1 MLTFY
6 SQNKLLTVIEQF
18 LSPSIKYTI
27 SLLRKYLKP
36 YVGQVVLLGFLL
48 VLYNGIQIANP
59 QVIRFY
65 IDAVFAETLDP
76 KAILMAALI
85 YIGFSLVLQSIYVV
99 MRYFSQNLSWAT
111 TNDLRVDLT
120 NHCMNLD
127 MTFHNQY
134 KTGEM
139 IERID
144 GDASALSEF
153 FSTFS
158 IYFFGSLLLLTGVL
172 IAVFIEKWVYGVFF
186 LGFAFLALLAFY
198 FVRNVSS
205 PLWKKAR
212 ESTTALFGHIEE
224 SISGLEDVKGNGAD
238 EFLMKRFHEVS
249 QTDFKNKNKAMIVSR
264 TYYGINVAMRAILN
278 IGILVLSHYLA
289 IYLETDAGVIY
300 LLLTYGTNL
309 LWPLRLLLWQIE
321 QLQNSLANIER
332 INEFFQLETKIID
345 DGELEFPEGEV
356 NLVFDSLDFGYS
368 ENLVL
373 KDISFNLEPGRKI
386 GLVGQTGS
394 GKTTLARLIFRLYDP
409 KSGKIKVNGIN
420 TKSFPLKEL
429 RSNIAYVTQD
439 VELFKASI
447 RDNVTFFD
455 KEIPEETILRIFK
468 DIGLEK
474 WYNNLPNG
482 LETVIFSEECGLS
495 AGEEQL
501 LALTRAF
508 LKNPK
513 IVILDEAS
521 SRLDPA
527 TERQIEI
534 ALEKLLHGR
543 SAIIIAHRLT
553 TLYKVDDVLILSDG
567 EIIEYGSREKLVQN
581 PKSQFSQLLQ
591 RGIEE
596 VLQ

>member
-1 MLTFY
+1 
-6 SQNKLLTVIEQF
+6 
-18 LSPSIKYTI
+18 
-27 SLLRKYLKP
+27 
-36 YVGQVVLLGFLL
+36 
-48 VLYNGIQIANP
+48 
-59 QVIRFY
+59 
-65 IDAVFAETLDP
+65 
-76 KAILMAALI
+76 
-85 YIGFSLVLQSIYVV
+85 IGFSLIHRSVYVV
-99 MRYFSQNLSWAT
+99 VRYLSQKLAWST
-111 TNDLRVDLT
+111 TNDLRVDMT

-144 GDASALSEF
+144 GDASSLSEF
-153 FSTFS
+153 FSTFA
-158 IYFFGSLLLLTGVL
+158 IYFFGSLILLIGVL
-172 IAVFIEKWVYGVFF
+172 TAVFIEKWVYGVLF
-186 LGFAFLALLAFY
+186 LGFAFLALIAFY

-224 SISGLEDVKGNGAD
+224 SVSGLEDIKGNGAD

-249 QTDFKNKNKAMIVSR
+249 QTDFQNKNKAMIVSR
-264 TYYGINVAMRAILN
+264 TYYAINVTMRAVLN
-278 IGILVLSHYLA
+278 IGILVVSHYLSSF
-289 IYLETDAGVIY
+289 LDTDPGVIY

-321 QLQNSLANIER
+321 QLQNSLANVER
-332 INEFFQLETKIID
+332 INEFFQIETKIID
-345 DGELEFPEGEV
+345 DGEILFPEGKV
-356 NLVFDSLDFGYS
+356 NLAFDNLDFGYAK
-368 ENLVL
+368 NLVL
-373 KDISFNLEPGRKI
+373 KDISFNLEPGRKM

-409 KSGKIKVNGIN
+409 KSGKIRVNGIN
-420 TKSFPLKEL
+420 TKNFPLKEL

-455 KEIPEETILRIFK
+455 KEIPEEIILEIFK
-468 DIGLEK
+468 DIGLEE
-474 WYNNLPNG
+474 WYNHLPNG
-482 LETVIFSEECGLS
+482 LETIIKSEECGLS

-534 ALEKLLHGR
+534 ALEKLLQGR

-553 TLYKVDDVLILSDG
+553 TLYKVDDILILSDG
-567 EIIEYGSREKLVQN
+567 EMMEYGSREDLAKN
-581 PKSQFSQLLQ
+581 PNSEFSQLLQ
-591 RGIEE
+591 KGIEE
-596 VLQ
+596 VLT

>member
-1 MLTFY
+1 M
-6 SQNKLLTVIEQF
+6 
-18 LSPSIKYTI
+18 SPSLKYTI

-36 YVGQVVLLGFLL
+36 YIGQVVILGFLL

-59 QVIRFY
+59 QIIRIY
-65 IDAVFAETLDP
+65 IDAVFAETLDT
-76 KAILMAALI
+76 KAIMYASLM
-85 YIGFSLVLQSIYVV
+85 YIGFSLVHRGIYIVV
-99 MRYFSQNLSWAT
+99 RYLSQNLAWAT

-144 GDASALSEF
+144 GDSSSLSEF

-158 IYFFGSLLLLTGVL
+158 IYFFGSLILLIGVL
-172 IAVFIEKWVYGVFF
+172 TAVFIEKWVYGVFF
-186 LGFAFLALLAFY
+186 LGFAFLALIAFY

-224 SISGLEDVKGNGAD
+224 SVSGLEDIKGNGAD

-264 TYYGINVAMRAILN
+264 TYYAINVTMRAILN
-278 IGILVLSHYLA
+278 IGILVVSYYLA
-289 IYLETDAGVIY
+289 AFLDTSPGVIY

-332 INEFFQLETKIID
+332 INEFFQIETKIID
-345 DGELEFPEGEV
+345 DGETVFPEGKV
-356 NLVFDSLDFGYS
+356 SLAFDNLDFGYS

-394 GKTTLARLIFRLYDP
+394 GKTTLARLVFRLYDP
-409 KSGKIKVNGIN
+409 KSGKIRVNGIN
-420 TKSFPLKEL
+420 TKNFPLKEL
-429 RSNIAYVTQD
+429 RSNVAYVTQD

-455 KEIPEETILRIFK
+455 KEIPEEVILDIFK

-474 WYNNLPNG
+474 WYNDLPNG
-482 LETVIFSEECGLS
+482 LETIILSDECGLS

-513 IVILDEAS
+513 IVVLDEAS

-553 TLYKVDDVLILSDG
+553 TLHKVDDVLILSDG
-567 EIIEYGSREKLVQN
+567 EILEYGTREELAKN
-581 PKSQFSQLLQ
+581 PKSEFSQLLQ
-591 RGIEE
+591 KGIEE
-596 VLQ
+596 VLT

>member
-1 MLTFY
+1 MSTAREH
-6 SQNKLLTVIEQF
+6 VM
-18 LSPSIKYTI
+18 SPSLKYTI

-36 YVGQVVLLGFLL
+36 YIGQVVILGFLL

-59 QVIRFY
+59 QIIRIY
-65 IDAVFAETLDP
+65 IDAVFAETLDT
-76 KAILMAALI
+76 KAILYASLM
-85 YIGFSLVLQSIYVV
+85 YIGFSLVHRGIYIVV
-99 MRYFSQNLSWAT
+99 RYLSQNLAWAT

-144 GDASALSEF
+144 GDSSSLSEF

-158 IYFFGSLLLLTGVL
+158 IYFFGSLILLIGVL
-172 IAVFIEKWVYGVFF
+172 TAVFIEKWVYGVFF
-186 LGFAFLALLAFY
+186 LGFAFLALIAFY

-224 SISGLEDVKGNGAD
+224 SVSGLEDIKGNGAD

-264 TYYGINVAMRAILN
+264 TYYAINVTMRAILN
-278 IGILVLSHYLA
+278 IGILVVSYYLA
-289 IYLETDAGVIY
+289 AFLDTSPGVIY

-332 INEFFQLETKIID
+332 INEFFQIETKIID
-345 DGELEFPEGEV
+345 DGETVFPEGKV
-356 NLVFDSLDFGYS
+356 SLAFDNLDFGYS

-394 GKTTLARLIFRLYDP
+394 GKTTLARLVFRLYDP
-409 KSGKIKVNGIN
+409 KSGKIRVNGIN
-420 TKSFPLKEL
+420 TKNFPLKEL
-429 RSNIAYVTQD
+429 RSNVAYVTQD

-455 KEIPEETILRIFK
+455 KEIPEEVILDIFK

-474 WYNNLPNG
+474 WYNDLPNG
-482 LETVIFSEECGLS
+482 LETIILSDECGLS

-513 IVILDEAS
+513 IVVLDEAS

-553 TLYKVDDVLILSDG
+553 TLHKVDDVLILSDG
-567 EIIEYGSREKLVQN
+567 EILEYGTREELAKN
-581 PKSQFSQLLQ
+581 PKSEFSQLLQ
-591 RGIEE
+591 KGIEE
-596 VLQ
+596 VLT

>member
-1 MLTFY
+1 MSTAREH
-6 SQNKLLTVIEQF
+6 VM
-18 LSPSIKYTI
+18 SPSLKYTI

-36 YVGQVVLLGFLL
+36 YIGQVVILGFLL

-59 QVIRFY
+59 QIIRIY
-65 IDAVFAETLDP
+65 IDAVFAETLDT
-76 KAILMAALI
+76 KAIMYASLM
-85 YIGFSLVLQSIYVV
+85 YIGFSLVHRGIYIVV
-99 MRYFSQNLSWAT
+99 RYLSQNLAWAT

-144 GDASALSEF
+144 GDSSSLSEF

-158 IYFFGSLLLLTGVL
+158 IYFFGSLILLIGVL
-172 IAVFIEKWVYGVFF
+172 TAVFIEKWVYGVFF
-186 LGFAFLALLAFY
+186 LGFAFLALIAFY

-224 SISGLEDVKGNGAD
+224 SVSGLEDIKGNGAD

-264 TYYGINVAMRAILN
+264 TYYAINVTMRAILN
-278 IGILVLSHYLA
+278 IGILVVSYYLA
-289 IYLETDAGVIY
+289 AFLDTSPGVIY

-332 INEFFQLETKIID
+332 INEFFQIETKIID
-345 DGELEFPEGEV
+345 DGETVFPEGKV
-356 NLVFDSLDFGYS
+356 SLAFDNLDFGYS

-394 GKTTLARLIFRLYDP
+394 GKTTLARLVFRLYDP
-409 KSGKIKVNGIN
+409 KSGKIRVNGIN
-420 TKSFPLKEL
+420 TRNFPLKEL
-429 RSNIAYVTQD
+429 RSNVAYVTQD

-455 KEIPEETILRIFK
+455 KEIPEEVILDIFK

-474 WYNNLPNG
+474 WYNDLPNG
-482 LETVIFSEECGLS
+482 LETIILSDECGLS

-513 IVILDEAS
+513 IVVLDEAS

-553 TLYKVDDVLILSDG
+553 TLHKVDDVLILSDG
-567 EIIEYGSREKLVQN
+567 EILEYGTREELAKN
-581 PKSQFSQLLQ
+581 PKSEFSQLLQ
-591 RGIEE
+591 KGIEE
-596 VLQ
+596 VLT

>member
-1 MLTFY
+1 LPIAKGATM
-6 SQNKLLTVIEQF
+6 
-18 LSPSIKYTI
+18 SPSLKYTI

-36 YVGQVVLLGFLL
+36 YIGQVVLLGILL
-48 VLYNGIQIANP
+48 VIYNGIQIANP

-65 IDAVFAETLDP
+65 IDAVFADTLDS
-76 KAILMAALI
+76 KAILFASLM
-85 YIGFSLVLQSIYVV
+85 YIGFSLIHRSVYVV
-99 MRYFSQNLSWAT
+99 VRYLSQKLAWST
-111 TNDLRVDLT
+111 TNDLRVDMT

-144 GDASALSEF
+144 GDASSLSEF
-153 FSTFS
+153 FSTFA
-158 IYFFGSLLLLTGVL
+158 IYFFGSLILLIGVL
-172 IAVFIEKWVYGVFF
+172 TAVFIEKWVYGVLF
-186 LGFAFLALLAFY
+186 LGFAFLALIAFY

-224 SISGLEDVKGNGAD
+224 SVSGLEDIKGNGAD

-249 QTDFKNKNKAMIVSR
+249 QTDFQNKNKAMIVSR
-264 TYYGINVAMRAILN
+264 TYYAINVTMRAVLN
-278 IGILVLSHYLA
+278 IGILVVSHYLSSF
-289 IYLETDAGVIY
+289 LDTDPGVIY

-321 QLQNSLANIER
+321 QLQNSLANVER
-332 INEFFQLETKIID
+332 INEFFQIEKKISD
-345 DGELEFPEGEV
+345 DGELEFPEGKV
-356 NLVFDSLDFGYS
+356 NLAFNNLDFGYAK
-368 ENLVL
+368 NLVL
-373 KDISFNLEPGRKI
+373 KDISFNLEPGRKM

-409 KSGKIKVNGIN
+409 KSGKIRVNGIN
-420 TKSFPLKEL
+420 TKNFPLKEL

-455 KEIPEETILRIFK
+455 KEIPEEIILEIFK

-482 LETVIFSEECGLS
+482 LETIIKSEECGLS

-534 ALEKLLHGR
+534 ALEKLLQGR

-553 TLYKVDDVLILSDG
+553 TLYKVDDILILSDG
-567 EIIEYGSREKLVQN
+567 EMMEYGSREDLAKN
-581 PKSQFSQLLQ
+581 PNSQFSQLLQ
-591 RGIEE
+591 KGMEE

>member
-1 MLTFY
+1 M
-6 SQNKLLTVIEQF
+6 
-18 LSPSIKYTI
+18 SPTLKYTI

-36 YVGQVVLLGFLL
+36 YIGQVILLGFLL

-65 IDAVFAETLDP
+65 IDAVFAETLDS
-76 KAILMAALI
+76 KAILFASLM
-85 YIGFSLVLQSIYVV
+85 YIGFSLIHRSVYVV
-99 MRYFSQNLSWAT
+99 IRYLSQKLAWAT

-144 GDASALSEF
+144 GDASSLSEF

-158 IYFFGSLLLLTGVL
+158 IYFFGSLILLIGVL
-172 IAVFIEKWVYGVFF
+172 TAVFIEKWVYGVLF
-186 LGFAFLALLAFY
+186 LGFAFLALIAFY

-224 SISGLEDVKGNGAD
+224 SVSGLEDIKGNGAD

-264 TYYGINVAMRAILN
+264 TYYAINVAMRAILN
-278 IGILVLSHYLA
+278 IGILVVSYYLSSF
-289 IYLETDAGVIY
+289 LETDAGVIY

-321 QLQNSLANIER
+321 QLQNSLANVER
-332 INEFFQLETKIID
+332 INEFFQIETKIID
-345 DGELEFPEGEV
+345 DGEIIFPEGKV
-356 NLVFDSLDFGYS
+356 SLAFDNLDFGYS

-373 KDISFNLEPGRKI
+373 KDISFNLEPGRTI

-394 GKTTLARLIFRLYDP
+394 GKTTLARLVFRLYDP
-409 KSGKIKVNGIN
+409 KSGKIRVNGIN
-420 TKSFPLKEL
+420 TKNFPLKEL
-429 RSNIAYVTQD
+429 RSNVAYVTQD

-455 KEIPEETILRIFK
+455 KEIPEEIILDIFK

-482 LETVIFSEECGLS
+482 LETIIKSEECGLS

-508 LKNPK
+508 LKDPK

-553 TLYKVDDVLILSDG
+553 TLYKVDDVLILSNG
-567 EIIEYGSREKLVQN
+567 EMMEYGSREDLAKN

-591 RGIEE
+591 KGMEE

>member
-1 MLTFY
+1 M
-6 SQNKLLTVIEQF
+6 
-18 LSPSIKYTI
+18 SPTLKYTI

-36 YVGQVVLLGFLL
+36 YIGQVILLGILL
-48 VLYNGIQIANP
+48 VIYNGIQIANP
-59 QVIRFY
+59 QVIRIY
-65 IDAVFAETLDP
+65 IDAVFADTLDK
-76 KAILMAALI
+76 KAILFASLM
-85 YIGFSLVLQSIYVV
+85 YIGFSLIHRSVYVV
-99 MRYFSQNLSWAT
+99 VRYLSQKLAWAT

-144 GDASALSEF
+144 GDASSLSEF

-158 IYFFGSLLLLTGVL
+158 IYFFGSLILLIGVL
-172 IAVFIEKWVYGVFF
+172 TAVFIEKWVYGVLF
-186 LGFAFLALLAFY
+186 LGFAFLALIAFY

-224 SISGLEDVKGNGAD
+224 SVSGLEDIKGNGAD

-264 TYYGINVAMRAILN
+264 TYYAINVAMRAILN
-278 IGILVLSHYLA
+278 IGILVVSYYLSSF
-289 IYLETDAGVIY
+289 LETDPGVIY

-321 QLQNSLANIER
+321 QLQNSLANVER
-332 INEFFQLETKIID
+332 INEFFQIKTKIID
-345 DGELEFPEGEV
+345 DGKIIFPEGKV
-356 NLVFDSLDFGYS
+356 SLAFDNLDFGYS

-373 KDISFNLEPGRKI
+373 KDISFNLEPGRTI

-394 GKTTLARLIFRLYDP
+394 GKTTLARLVFRLYDP
-409 KSGKIKVNGIN
+409 KSGKIRVNGIN
-420 TKSFPLKEL
+420 TKNFPLKEL
-429 RSNIAYVTQD
+429 RSNVAYVTQD

-455 KEIPEETILRIFK
+455 KEIPEEVILDIFK
-468 DIGLEK
+468 DIGLET

-482 LETVIFSEECGLS
+482 LETIIKSEECGLS

-508 LKNPK
+508 LKDPK

-553 TLYKVDDVLILSDG
+553 TLYKVDDVLILSNG
-567 EIIEYGSREKLVQN
+567 EMMEYGSREDLAKN
-581 PKSQFSQLLQ
+581 PESQFSILLQ
-591 RGIEE
+591 KGMEE

>member
-1 MLTFY
+1 MSTAREH
-6 SQNKLLTVIEQF
+6 VM
-18 LSPSIKYTI
+18 SPSLKYTI

-48 VLYNGIQIANP
+48 VIYNGIQILNP
-59 QVIRFY
+59 QIIRFY
-65 IDAVFAETLDP
+65 IDAVFADTLDS
-76 KAILMAALI
+76 KAILFASLM
-85 YIGFSLVLQSIYVV
+85 YIGFSLIHRSVYVV
-99 MRYFSQNLSWAT
+99 VRYLSQKLAWST

-144 GDASALSEF
+144 GDASSLSEF

-158 IYFFGSLLLLTGVL
+158 IYFFGSLILLIGVL
-172 IAVFIEKWVYGVFF
+172 TAVFIEKWVYGVLF
-186 LGFAFLALLAFY
+186 LGFAFLALIAFY

-224 SISGLEDVKGNGAD
+224 SVSGLEDIKGNGAD

-249 QTDFKNKNKAMIVSR
+249 QTDFQNKNKAMIVSR
-264 TYYGINVAMRAILN
+264 TYYAINVAMRAILN
-278 IGILVLSHYLA
+278 IGILVVSYYLSSYLD
-289 IYLETDAGVIY
+289 TDAGVIY

-321 QLQNSLANIER
+321 QLQNSLANVER
-332 INEFFQLETKIID
+332 INEFFQIEKKISD
-345 DGELEFPEGEV
+345 DGELEFPEGKV
-356 NLVFDSLDFGYS
+356 NLAFDNLDFGYAT
-368 ENLVL
+368 NLVL
-373 KDISFNLEPGRKI
+373 KDISFNLEPGRKM

-409 KSGKIKVNGIN
+409 KSGKIRVNGIN
-420 TKSFPLKEL
+420 TKNFPLKEL

-455 KEIPEETILRIFK
+455 KEVPEEIILEIFK

-482 LETVIFSEECGLS
+482 LETIIKSEECGLS

-508 LKNPK
+508 LKDPK

-553 TLYKVDDVLILSDG
+553 TLYKVDDILILSDG
-567 EIIEYGSREKLVQN
+567 EMMEYGSREDLAKN

-591 RGIEE
+591 KGMEE

>member
-1 MLTFY
+1 M
-6 SQNKLLTVIEQF
+6 
-18 LSPSIKYTI
+18 SPSLKYTI

-36 YVGQVVLLGFLL
+36 YIGQVIFLGFLL
-48 VLYNGIQIANP
+48 VIYNGIQIANP

-65 IDAVFAETLDP
+65 IDAVFADTLDS
-76 KAILMAALI
+76 KAILFASLM
-85 YIGFSLVLQSIYVV
+85 YIGFSLIHRSVYVV
-99 MRYFSQNLSWAT
+99 VRYLSQKLAWAT

-144 GDASALSEF
+144 GDASSLSEF

-158 IYFFGSLLLLTGVL
+158 IYFFGSLILLIGVL
-172 IAVFIEKWVYGVFF
+172 TAVFIEKWVYGVFF
-186 LGFAFLALLAFY
+186 LGFAFLALIAFY

-212 ESTTALFGHIEE
+212 ESKTALFGHIEE
-224 SISGLEDVKGNGAD
+224 SVSGLEDIKGNGAD

-264 TYYGINVAMRAILN
+264 TYYAINVTMRAILN
-278 IGILVLSHYLA
+278 IGILVVSYYLA
-289 IYLETDAGVIY
+289 AFLDTSPGVIY

-332 INEFFQLETKIID
+332 INEFFQIETKIID
-345 DGELEFPEGEV
+345 DGETVFPEGKV
-356 NLVFDSLDFGYS
+356 SLAFDNLDFGYS

-373 KDISFNLEPGRKI
+373 KDISFNLEPGRKM

-409 KSGKIKVNGIN
+409 KSGKIRVNGIN
-420 TKSFPLKEL
+420 TKNFPLKEL
-429 RSNIAYVTQD
+429 RSNVAYVTQD

-455 KEIPEETILRIFK
+455 KEIPEEIILEIFK
-468 DIGLEK
+468 DIGLET

-482 LETVIFSEECGLS
+482 LETIIKSEECGLS

-553 TLYKVDDVLILSDG
+553 TLYKVDDILILSDG
-567 EIIEYGSREKLVQN
+567 EMMEYGSREDLAKN

-591 RGIEE
+591 KGMEE

>member
-1 MLTFY
+1 M
-6 SQNKLLTVIEQF
+6 
-18 LSPSIKYTI
+18 SPTLKYTI

-65 IDAVFAETLDP
+65 IDAVFAETLDT
-76 KAILMAALI
+76 KAILIASLI
-85 YIGFSLVLQSIYVV
+85 YIGFSLIHRAAYVV
-99 MRYFSQNLSWAT
+99 IRYFSQKLAWAT

-144 GDASALSEF
+144 GDASSLSEF

-158 IYFFGSLLLLTGVL
+158 IYFFGSLILLIGVL
-172 IAVFIEKWVYGVFF
+172 TAVFIEKWVYGVLF
-186 LGFAFLALLAFY
+186 LGFAFLALIAFY

-224 SISGLEDVKGNGAD
+224 SVSGLEDIKGNGAD

-264 TYYGINVAMRAILN
+264 TYYAINVTMRAILN
-278 IGILVLSHYLA
+278 IGILVVSHYLA
-289 IYLETDAGVIY
+289 AFLDTDAGVIY

-332 INEFFQLETKIID
+332 INEFFQIETKIID
-345 DGELEFPEGEV
+345 DGETEFPEGKV
-356 NLVFDSLDFGYS
+356 NLSFDNLDFGYS
-368 ENLVL
+368 EDLVL
-373 KDISFNLEPGRKI
+373 KDISFNLEPGRTI

-394 GKTTLARLIFRLYDP
+394 GKTTLARLVFRLYDP
-409 KSGKIKVNGIN
+409 RSGKIRVNGIN
-420 TKSFPLKEL
+420 TKNFPLKEL
-429 RSNIAYVTQD
+429 RSNVAYVTQD
-439 VELFKASI
+439 VELFKASV

-455 KEIPEETILRIFK
+455 KEIPEEIILDIFK

-474 WYNNLPNG
+474 WCNNLPNG
-482 LETVIFSEECGLS
+482 LETIIFSEECGLS

-508 LKNPK
+508 LKDPK

-534 ALEKLLHGR
+534 ALEKLLQGR

-553 TLYKVDDVLILSDG
+553 TLYKVDDILILGNG
-567 EIIEYGSREKLVQN
+567 EIMEYGSREELAKN
-581 PKSQFSQLLQ
+581 PKSQFSILLQ
-591 RGIEE
+591 KGIEE
-596 VLQ
+596 VLT

>member
-1 MLTFY
+1 M
-6 SQNKLLTVIEQF
+6 
-18 LSPSIKYTI
+18 SPSLKYTI

-36 YVGQVVLLGFLL
+36 YIGQVILLGFLL

-65 IDAVFAETLDP
+65 IDAVFADTLDS
-76 KAILMAALI
+76 KAILFASLM
-85 YIGFSLVLQSIYVV
+85 YIGFSLIHRSVYVV
-99 MRYFSQNLSWAT
+99 IRYLSQKLAWTT

-144 GDASALSEF
+144 GDASSLSEF

-158 IYFFGSLLLLTGVL
+158 IYFFGSLILLIGVL
-172 IAVFIEKWVYGVFF
+172 TAVFIEKWVYGVLF
-186 LGFAFLALLAFY
+186 LGFAFLALIAFY

-224 SISGLEDVKGNGAD
+224 SVSGLEDIKGNGAD

-264 TYYGINVAMRAILN
+264 TYYAINVAMRAILN
-278 IGILVLSHYLA
+278 IGILVVSYYLSSF
-289 IYLETDAGVIY
+289 LETDAGVIY

-321 QLQNSLANIER
+321 QLQNSLANVER
-332 INEFFQLETKIID
+332 INEFFQIKTKIID
-345 DGELEFPEGEV
+345 DGEIIFPEGKV
-356 NLVFDSLDFGYS
+356 SLAFDNLDFGYS

-373 KDISFNLEPGRKI
+373 KDISFNLEPGRII

-394 GKTTLARLIFRLYDP
+394 GKTTLARLVFRLYDP
-409 KSGKIKVNGIN
+409 KSGKIRVNGIN
-420 TKSFPLKEL
+420 TKNFPLKEL
-429 RSNIAYVTQD
+429 RSNVAYVTQD

-455 KEIPEETILRIFK
+455 KEIPEEVILDIFK
-468 DIGLEK
+468 DIGLET

-482 LETVIFSEECGLS
+482 LETIIFSEECGLS

-508 LKNPK
+508 LKDPK

-553 TLYKVDDVLILSDG
+553 TLHKVDDVLILSDG
-567 EIIEYGSREKLVQN
+567 EMLEYGSREELVKD
-581 PKSQFSQLLQ
+581 PKSQFSQLLKK
-591 RGIEE
+591 GMEE
-596 VLQ
+596 VL

>member
-1 MLTFY
+1 M
-6 SQNKLLTVIEQF
+6 
-18 LSPSIKYTI
+18 SPSLKYTI

-36 YVGQVVLLGFLL
+36 YIGQVVLLGFLL
-48 VLYNGIQIANP
+48 ILYNGIQIANP

-76 KAILMAALI
+76 KAILMASLM
-85 YIGFSLVLQSIYVV
+85 YIGFSLIHRGIYIVV
-99 MRYFSQNLSWAT
+99 RYLSQNLAWAT

-144 GDASALSEF
+144 GDSSSLSEF

-158 IYFFGSLLLLTGVL
+158 IYFFGSLILLIGVL
-172 IAVFIEKWVYGVFF
+172 TAVFIEKWVYGVFF
-186 LGFAFLALLAFY
+186 LGFAFLALIAFY

-224 SISGLEDVKGNGAD
+224 SVSGLEDIKGNGAD

-264 TYYGINVAMRAILN
+264 TYYAINVTMRAILN
-278 IGILVLSHYLA
+278 IGILVISHYLA
-289 IYLETDAGVIY
+289 AFLDTDPGVIY

-332 INEFFQLETKIID
+332 INEFFEIETKIID
-345 DGELEFPEGEV
+345 DGETVFPEGKV
-356 NLVFDSLDFGYS
+356 SLAFDNLDFGYS

-394 GKTTLARLIFRLYDP
+394 GKTTLARLVFRLYDP
-409 KSGKIKVNGIN
+409 KSGKIRVNGIN
-420 TKSFPLKEL
+420 TKNFPLKEL
-429 RSNIAYVTQD
+429 RSNVAYVTQD

-455 KEIPEETILRIFK
+455 KEIPEEIILDIFK

-474 WYNNLPNG
+474 WYNDLPNG
-482 LETVIFSEECGLS
+482 LETIILSDECGLS

-513 IVILDEAS
+513 IVVLDEAS

-553 TLYKVDDVLILSDG
+553 TLHKVDDVLILSNG
-567 EIIEYGSREKLVQN
+567 EILEYGTREELAKN
-581 PKSQFSQLLQ
+581 PKSEFSQLLQ
-591 RGIEE
+591 KGIEE
-596 VLQ
+596 VLT

>member
-1 MLTFY
+1 M
-6 SQNKLLTVIEQF
+6 
-18 LSPSIKYTI
+18 SPSLKYTI
-27 SLLRKYLKP
+27 SLLRKYLKS
-36 YVGQVVLLGFLL
+36 YIKQVVLLGILL
-48 VLYNGIQIANP
+48 VIYNGIQIANP

-65 IDAVFAETLDP
+65 IDAVFADTLDS
-76 KAILMAALI
+76 KAILFASLM
-85 YIGFSLVLQSIYVV
+85 YIGFSLIHRSVYVV
-99 MRYFSQNLSWAT
+99 VRYLSQKLAWST
-111 TNDLRVDLT
+111 TNDLRVDMT

-144 GDASALSEF
+144 GDASSLSEF
-153 FSTFS
+153 FSTFA
-158 IYFFGSLLLLTGVL
+158 IYFFGSLILLIGVL
-172 IAVFIEKWVYGVFF
+172 TAVFIEKWVYGVLF
-186 LGFAFLALLAFY
+186 LGFAFLALIAFY

-224 SISGLEDVKGNGAD
+224 SVSGLEDIKGNGAD

-249 QTDFKNKNKAMIVSR
+249 QTDFQNKNKAMIVSR
-264 TYYGINVAMRAILN
+264 TYYAINVTMRAVLN
-278 IGILVLSHYLA
+278 IGILVVSHYLSSF
-289 IYLETDAGVIY
+289 LDTDPGVIY

-321 QLQNSLANIER
+321 QLQNSLANVER
-332 INEFFQLETKIID
+332 INEFFQIETKIID
-345 DGELEFPEGEV
+345 DGEILFPEGKV
-356 NLVFDSLDFGYS
+356 NLAFDNLDFGYAK
-368 ENLVL
+368 NLVL
-373 KDISFNLEPGRKI
+373 KDISFNLEPGRKM

-409 KSGKIKVNGIN
+409 KSGKIRVNGIN
-420 TKSFPLKEL
+420 TKNFPLKEL

-455 KEIPEETILRIFK
+455 KEIPEEIILEIFK
-468 DIGLEK
+468 DIGLEE
-474 WYNNLPNG
+474 WYNHLPNG
-482 LETVIFSEECGLS
+482 LETIIKSEECGLS

-534 ALEKLLHGR
+534 ALEKLLQGR

-553 TLYKVDDVLILSDG
+553 TLYKVDDILILSDG
-567 EIIEYGSREKLVQN
+567 EMMEYGSREDLAKN
-581 PKSQFSQLLQ
+581 PNSEFSQLLQ
-591 RGIEE
+591 KGIEE
-596 VLQ
+596 VLT

>member
-1 MLTFY
+1 MSTAREH
-6 SQNKLLTVIEQF
+6 VM
-18 LSPSIKYTI
+18 SPSLKYTI

-36 YVGQVVLLGFLL
+36 YIGQVVILGFLL

-59 QVIRFY
+59 QIIRIY
-65 IDAVFAETLDP
+65 IDAVFAETLDT
-76 KAILMAALI
+76 KAIMYASLM
-85 YIGFSLVLQSIYVV
+85 YIGFSLVHRGIYIVV
-99 MRYFSQNLSWAT
+99 RYLSQNLAWAT

-144 GDASALSEF
+144 GDSSSLSEF

-158 IYFFGSLLLLTGVL
+158 IYFFGSLILLIGVL
-172 IAVFIEKWVYGVFF
+172 TAVFIEKWVYGVFF
-186 LGFAFLALLAFY
+186 LGFAFLALIAFY

-224 SISGLEDVKGNGAD
+224 SVSGLEDIKGNGAD

-264 TYYGINVAMRAILN
+264 TYYAINVTMRAILN
-278 IGILVLSHYLA
+278 IGILVVSYYLA
-289 IYLETDAGVIY
+289 AFLDTSPGVIY

-332 INEFFQLETKIID
+332 INEFFQIETKIID
-345 DGELEFPEGEV
+345 DGETVFPEGKV
-356 NLVFDSLDFGYS
+356 SLAFDNLDFGYS

-394 GKTTLARLIFRLYDP
+394 GKTTLARLVFRLYDP
-409 KSGKIKVNGIN
+409 KSGKIRVNGIN
-420 TKSFPLKEL
+420 TKNFPLKEL
-429 RSNIAYVTQD
+429 RSNVAYVTQD

-455 KEIPEETILRIFK
+455 KEIPEEVILDIFK

-474 WYNNLPNG
+474 WYNDLPNG
-482 LETVIFSEECGLS
+482 LETIILSDECGLS

-513 IVILDEAS
+513 IVVLDEAS

-553 TLYKVDDVLILSDG
+553 TLHKVDDVLILSDG
-567 EIIEYGSREKLVQN
+567 EILEYGTREELAKN
-581 PKSQFSQLLQ
+581 PKSEFSQLLQ
-591 RGIEE
+591 KGIEE
-596 VLQ
+596 VLT

>member
-1 MLTFY
+1 M
-6 SQNKLLTVIEQF
+6 
-18 LSPSIKYTI
+18 SPSLKYTI

-36 YVGQVVLLGFLL
+36 YIGQVVLLGLLL
-48 VLYNGIQIANP
+48 VVYNGIQIANP
-59 QVIRFY
+59 QIIRFY
-65 IDAVFAETLDP
+65 IDAVFADTLDSE
-76 KAILMAALI
+76 AILFASLM
-85 YIGFSLVLQSIYVV
+85 YIGFSLIHRSVYVV
-99 MRYFSQNLSWAT
+99 VRYLSQKLAWST

-144 GDASALSEF
+144 GDASSLSEF

-158 IYFFGSLLLLTGVL
+158 IYFFGSLILLIGVL
-172 IAVFIEKWVYGVFF
+172 TAVFIEKWVYGVLF
-186 LGFAFLALLAFY
+186 LGFAFLALIAFY

-224 SISGLEDVKGNGAD
+224 SVSGLEDIKGNGAD

-249 QTDFKNKNKAMIVSR
+249 QKDFQNKNKAMIVSR
-264 TYYGINVAMRAILN
+264 TYYAINVTMRAVLN
-278 IGILVLSHYLA
+278 IGILVVSHYLSSF
-289 IYLETDAGVIY
+289 LDTDPGVIY

-321 QLQNSLANIER
+321 QLQNSLANVER
-332 INEFFQLETKIID
+332 IDEFFQIEKKISD
-345 DGELEFPEGEV
+345 DGELEFPEGKV
-356 NLVFDSLDFGYS
+356 NLAFDNLDFGYAK
-368 ENLVL
+368 NLVL
-373 KDISFNLEPGRKI
+373 KDISFNLEPGRKM

-409 KSGKIKVNGIN
+409 KSGKIRVNGIN
-420 TKSFPLKEL
+420 TKNFPLKEL

-455 KEIPEETILRIFK
+455 KEIPEEIILEIFK

-482 LETVIFSEECGLS
+482 LETIIKSEECGLS

-508 LKNPK
+508 LKDPK

-534 ALEKLLHGR
+534 ALEKLLQGR

-553 TLYKVDDVLILSDG
+553 TLYKVDDILILSDG
-567 EIIEYGSREKLVQN
+567 EMMEYGSREDLAKN
-581 PKSQFSQLLQ
+581 PNSQFSQLLQ
-591 RGIEE
+591 KGMEE

>member
-1 MLTFY
+1 MNLPTD
-6 SQNKLLTVIEQF
+6 KEETM
-18 LSPSIKYTI
+18 SPTLKYTI

-36 YVGQVVLLGFLL
+36 YIGQVILLGILL
-48 VLYNGIQIANP
+48 VIYNGIQIANP
-59 QVIRFY
+59 QVIRIY
-65 IDAVFAETLDP
+65 IDAVFADTLDK
-76 KAILMAALI
+76 KAILFASLM
-85 YIGFSLVLQSIYVV
+85 YIGFSLIHRSVYVV
-99 MRYFSQNLSWAT
+99 VRYLSQKLAWAT

-144 GDASALSEF
+144 GDASSLSEF

-158 IYFFGSLLLLTGVL
+158 IYFFGSLILLIGVL
-172 IAVFIEKWVYGVFF
+172 TAVFIEKWVYGVLF
-186 LGFAFLALLAFY
+186 LGFAFLALIAFY

-224 SISGLEDVKGNGAD
+224 SVSGLEDIKGNGAD

-264 TYYGINVAMRAILN
+264 TYYAINVAMRAILN
-278 IGILVLSHYLA
+278 IGILVVSYYLSSF
-289 IYLETDAGVIY
+289 LETDPGVIY

-321 QLQNSLANIER
+321 QLQNSLANVER
-332 INEFFQLETKIID
+332 INEFFQIKTKIID
-345 DGELEFPEGEV
+345 DGEIIFPEGKV
-356 NLVFDSLDFGYS
+356 SLAFDNLDFGYS

-373 KDISFNLEPGRKI
+373 KDISFNLEPGRTI

-394 GKTTLARLIFRLYDP
+394 GKTTLARLVFRLYDP
-409 KSGKIKVNGIN
+409 KSGKIRVNGIN
-420 TKSFPLKEL
+420 TKNFPLKEL
-429 RSNIAYVTQD
+429 RSNVAYVTQD

-455 KEIPEETILRIFK
+455 KEIPEEVILDIFK
-468 DIGLEK
+468 DIGLET

-482 LETVIFSEECGLS
+482 LETIIKSEECGLS

-508 LKNPK
+508 LKDPK

-553 TLYKVDDVLILSDG
+553 TLYKVDDVLILSNG
-567 EIIEYGSREKLVQN
+567 EMMEYGSREDLAKN
-581 PKSQFSQLLQ
+581 PESQFSILLQ
-591 RGIEE
+591 KGMEE

>member
-1 MLTFY
+1 M
-6 SQNKLLTVIEQF
+6 
-18 LSPSIKYTI
+18 SPSLKYTI

-36 YVGQVVLLGFLL
+36 YIGQVVLLGFLL
-48 VLYNGIQIANP
+48 ILYNGIQIANP

-76 KAILMAALI
+76 KAILMASLM
-85 YIGFSLVLQSIYVV
+85 YIGFSLIHRGIYIVV
-99 MRYFSQNLSWAT
+99 RYLSQNLAWAT

-144 GDASALSEF
+144 GDSSSLSEF

-158 IYFFGSLLLLTGVL
+158 IYFFGSLILLIGVL
-172 IAVFIEKWVYGVFF
+172 TAVFIEKWVYGVFF
-186 LGFAFLALLAFY
+186 LGFAFLALIAFY

-224 SISGLEDVKGNGAD
+224 SVSGLEDIKGNGAD

-264 TYYGINVAMRAILN
+264 TYYAINVTMRAILN
-278 IGILVLSHYLA
+278 IGILVISHYLA
-289 IYLETDAGVIY
+289 AFLDTDPGVIY

-332 INEFFQLETKIID
+332 INEFFEIETKIID
-345 DGELEFPEGEV
+345 DGETVFPEGKV
-356 NLVFDSLDFGYS
+356 SLAFDNLDFGYS

-394 GKTTLARLIFRLYDP
+394 GKTTLARLVFRLYDP
-409 KSGKIKVNGIN
+409 KSGKIRVNGIN
-420 TKSFPLKEL
+420 TKNFPLKEL
-429 RSNIAYVTQD
+429 RSNVAYVTQD

-455 KEIPEETILRIFK
+455 KEIPEEIILDIFK

-474 WYNNLPNG
+474 WYNDLPNG
-482 LETVIFSEECGLS
+482 LETIILSDECGLS

-513 IVILDEAS
+513 IVVLDEAS

-553 TLYKVDDVLILSDG
+553 TLHKVDDVLILSDG
-567 EIIEYGSREKLVQN
+567 EMLEYGSREELAKN
-581 PKSQFSQLLQ
+581 PKSEFSQLLQ
-591 RGIEE
+591 KGIEE
-596 VLQ
+596 VLT

>member
-1 MLTFY
+1 M
-6 SQNKLLTVIEQF
+6 
-18 LSPSIKYTI
+18 SPSVKYTI

-48 VLYNGIQIANP
+48 ILYNGIQIANP

-76 KAILMAALI
+76 KAILMASLM
-85 YIGFSLVLQSIYVV
+85 YIGFSLIHRGIYIVV
-99 MRYFSQNLSWAT
+99 RYLSQNLAWAT

-144 GDASALSEF
+144 GDSSSLSEF

-158 IYFFGSLLLLTGVL
+158 IYFFGSLILLIGVL
-172 IAVFIEKWVYGVFF
+172 TAVFIEKWVYGVFF
-186 LGFAFLALLAFY
+186 LGFAFLALIAFY

-224 SISGLEDVKGNGAD
+224 SVSGLEDIKGNGAD

-264 TYYGINVAMRAILN
+264 TYYAINVMMRAILN
-278 IGILVLSHYLA
+278 IGILVVSHYLA
-289 IYLETDAGVIY
+289 AFLDTDPGVIY

-332 INEFFQLETKIID
+332 INEFFEIKTKIID
-345 DGELEFPEGEV
+345 DGETIFPEGEV
-356 NLVFDSLDFGYS
+356 SLAFDNLDFGYA

-394 GKTTLARLIFRLYDP
+394 GKTTLARLVFRLYDP
-409 KSGKIKVNGIN
+409 KSGKIRVNGIN
-420 TKSFPLKEL
+420 TKNFPLKEL
-429 RSNIAYVTQD
+429 RSNVAYVTQD

-455 KEIPEETILRIFK
+455 KEIPEEVILDIFK

-474 WYNNLPNG
+474 WYNDLPNG
-482 LETVIFSEECGLS
+482 LETIILSDECGLS

-508 LKNPK
+508 LKDPK
-513 IVILDEAS
+513 IVVLDEAS

-553 TLYKVDDVLILSDG
+553 TLHKVDDVLILSDG
-567 EIIEYGSREKLVQN
+567 EMLEYGSREELAKN
-581 PKSQFSQLLQ
+581 PKSEFSQLL
-591 RGIEE
+591 RKGIEE
-596 VLQ
+596 VLT

>member
-1 MLTFY
+1 M
-6 SQNKLLTVIEQF
+6 
-18 LSPSIKYTI
+18 SPSLKYTI

-36 YVGQVVLLGFLL
+36 YTGLVVLLGFLL

-65 IDAVFAETLDP
+65 IDAVFAETLDT
-76 KAILMAALI
+76 KAIMYASLM
-85 YIGFSLVLQSIYVV
+85 YIGFSLVHRVIYIVI
-99 MRYFSQNLSWAT
+99 RYLSQNLAWAT

-120 NHCMNLD
+120 NHCMHLD

-144 GDASALSEF
+144 GDASSLSEF

-158 IYFFGSLLLLTGVL
+158 IYFFGSLILLIGVL
-172 IAVFIEKWVYGVFF
+172 TAVFIEKWVYGVFF
-186 LGFAFLALLAFY
+186 LGFAFLALIAFY

-224 SISGLEDVKGNGAD
+224 SVSGLEDIKGNGAD

-264 TYYGINVAMRAILN
+264 TYYAINVTMRAILN
-278 IGILVLSHYLA
+278 IGILVVSHYLA
-289 IYLETDAGVIY
+289 TYLDTDAGVIY

-332 INEFFQLETKIID
+332 INEFFQIETKIID
-345 DGELEFPEGEV
+345 DGETLFPEGEV
-356 NLVFDSLDFGYS
+356 NLAFDNLDFGYAKD
-368 ENLVL
+368 LVL

-394 GKTTLARLIFRLYDP
+394 GKTTLARLVFRLYDP
-409 KSGKIKVNGIN
+409 KSGKIRVNGIN
-420 TKSFPLKEL
+420 TKNFPLKEL
-429 RSNIAYVTQD
+429 RSNVAYVTQD

-455 KEIPEETILRIFK
+455 KEIPEEIILDIFK

-474 WYNNLPNG
+474 WFNNLPNG
-482 LETVIFSEECGLS
+482 LETIIKSEECGLS

-508 LKNPK
+508 LKDPK

-527 TERQIEI
+527 TERQIET

-553 TLYKVDDVLILSDG
+553 TLHKVDDVLILSDG
-567 EIIEYGSREKLVQN
+567 EILEYGSREELVKN
-581 PKSQFSQLLQ
+581 PKSQYSLLLQ
-591 RGIEE
+591 KGIEE
-596 VLQ
+596 VLT

>member
-1 MLTFY
+1 M
-6 SQNKLLTVIEQF
+6 
-18 LSPSIKYTI
+18 SPSLKYTI

-36 YVGQVVLLGFLL
+36 YLGQVILLGLL
-48 VLYNGIQIANP
+48 LILYNGIQIINP
-59 QVIRFY
+59 QVIRLY
-65 IDAVFAETLDP
+65 INAVFGEEIDIQFFQGKELAVIIIW
-76 KAILMAALI
+76 ASVI
-85 YIGFSLVLQSIYVV
+85 YIGFSLIHRSIYVLI
-99 MRYFSQNLSWAT
+99 RYLSQNLSWAT

-127 MTFHNQY
+127 MTFHNEY

-158 IYFFGSLLLLTGVL
+158 IYFFGSLLLLAGVL
-172 IAVFIEKWVYGVFF
+172 IAVFVEKWVYGLLF
-186 LGFAFLALLAFY
+186 LGFALIALLAFY

-224 SISGLEDVKGNGAD
+224 SVSGLEDIKGNGAD

-264 TYYGINVAMRAILN
+264 TYYAINVSMSAILN
-278 IGILVLSHYLA
+278 IGILVVSYYLSTYLD
-289 IYLETDAGVIY
+289 TDAGVVY

-332 INEFFQLETKIID
+332 INEFFNLETKIID
-345 DGELEFPEGEV
+345 DGETAFPEGDV
-356 NLVFDSLDFGYS
+356 DLAFDRLDFGYS
-368 ENLVL
+368 EELVL
-373 KDISFNLEPGRKI
+373 KDINFNLQPGRKI
-386 GLVGQTGS
+386 GLVGHTGS
-394 GKTTLARLIFRLYDP
+394 GKTTLARLVFRLYDP
-409 KSGKIKVNGIN
+409 KSGKIRVNGIN
-420 TKSFPLKEL
+420 TKNFPLKEL
-429 RSNIAYVTQD
+429 RKNIAYVTQD

-455 KEIPEETILRIFK
+455 KEIPEEVILSIFK

-482 LETVIFSEECGLS
+482 LETVIFSEELGLS

-508 LKNPK
+508 LKNPR

-527 TERQIEI
+527 TERRIEI

-553 TLYKVDDVLILSDG
+553 TLHKVDDILILSNG
-567 EIIEYGSREKLVQN
+567 EMVEYGSREELVQN

-591 RGIEE
+591 KGIEE

>member
-1 MLTFY
+1 MPIAKGATM
-6 SQNKLLTVIEQF
+6 
-18 LSPSIKYTI
+18 SPSLKYTI

-36 YVGQVVLLGFLL
+36 YIGQVVLLGILL
-48 VLYNGIQIANP
+48 VIYNGIQIANP

-65 IDAVFAETLDP
+65 IDAVFADTLDS
-76 KAILMAALI
+76 KAILFASLM
-85 YIGFSLVLQSIYVV
+85 YIGFSLIHRSVYVV
-99 MRYFSQNLSWAT
+99 VRYLSQKLAWST
-111 TNDLRVDLT
+111 TNDLRVDMT

-144 GDASALSEF
+144 GDASSLSEF
-153 FSTFS
+153 FSTFA
-158 IYFFGSLLLLTGVL
+158 IYFFGSLILLIGVL
-172 IAVFIEKWVYGVFF
+172 TAVFIEKWVYGVLF
-186 LGFAFLALLAFY
+186 LGFAFLALIAFY

-224 SISGLEDVKGNGAD
+224 SVSGLEDIKGNGAD

-249 QTDFKNKNKAMIVSR
+249 QTDFQNKNKAMIVSR
-264 TYYGINVAMRAILN
+264 TYYAINVTMRAVLN
-278 IGILVLSHYLA
+278 IGILVVSHYLSSF
-289 IYLETDAGVIY
+289 LDTDPGVIY

-321 QLQNSLANIER
+321 QLQNSLANVER
-332 INEFFQLETKIID
+332 INEFFQIEKKISD
-345 DGELEFPEGEV
+345 DGELEFPEGKV
-356 NLVFDSLDFGYS
+356 NLAFNNLDFGYAK
-368 ENLVL
+368 NLVL
-373 KDISFNLEPGRKI
+373 KDISFNLEPGRKM

-409 KSGKIKVNGIN
+409 KSGKIRVNGIN
-420 TKSFPLKEL
+420 TKNFPLKEL

-455 KEIPEETILRIFK
+455 KEIPEEIILEIFK

-482 LETVIFSEECGLS
+482 LETIIKSEECGLS

-534 ALEKLLHGR
+534 ALEKLLQGR

-553 TLYKVDDVLILSDG
+553 TLYKVDDILILSDG
-567 EIIEYGSREKLVQN
+567 EMMEYGSREDLAKN
-581 PKSQFSQLLQ
+581 PNSQFSQLLQ
-591 RGIEE
+591 KGMEE

>member
-1 MLTFY
+1 M
-6 SQNKLLTVIEQF
+6 
-18 LSPSIKYTI
+18 SPSLKYTI

-36 YVGQVVLLGFLL
+36 YIGQVVLLGFLL
-48 VLYNGIQIANP
+48 ILYNGIQIANP

-76 KAILMAALI
+76 KAILMASLM
-85 YIGFSLVLQSIYVV
+85 YIGFSLIHRGIYIVV
-99 MRYFSQNLSWAT
+99 RYLSQNLAWAT

-144 GDASALSEF
+144 GDSSSLSEF

-158 IYFFGSLLLLTGVL
+158 IYFFGSLILLIGVL
-172 IAVFIEKWVYGVFF
+172 TAVFIEKWVYGVFF
-186 LGFAFLALLAFY
+186 LGFAFLALIAFY

-224 SISGLEDVKGNGAD
+224 SVSGLEDIKGNGAD

-264 TYYGINVAMRAILN
+264 TYYAINVTMRAILN
-278 IGILVLSHYLA
+278 IGILVISHYLA
-289 IYLETDAGVIY
+289 AFLDTDPGVIY

-332 INEFFQLETKIID
+332 INEFFEIETKIID
-345 DGELEFPEGEV
+345 DGETVFPEGKV
-356 NLVFDSLDFGYS
+356 SLAFDNLDFGYS

-394 GKTTLARLIFRLYDP
+394 GKTTLARLVFRLYDP
-409 KSGKIKVNGIN
+409 KSGKIRVNGIN
-420 TKSFPLKEL
+420 TKNFPLKEL
-429 RSNIAYVTQD
+429 RSNVAYVTQD

-455 KEIPEETILRIFK
+455 KEIPEEVILDIFK

-474 WYNNLPNG
+474 WYNDLPNG
-482 LETVIFSEECGLS
+482 LETIILSDECGLS

-513 IVILDEAS
+513 IVVLDEAS

-553 TLYKVDDVLILSDG
+553 TLHKVDDVLILSDG
-567 EIIEYGSREKLVQN
+567 EILEYGTREELARN
-581 PKSQFSQLLQ
+581 PKSEFSQLLQ
-591 RGIEE
+591 KGIEE
-596 VLQ
+596 VLT

>member
-1 MLTFY
+1 M
-6 SQNKLLTVIEQF
+6 
-18 LSPSIKYTI
+18 SPSLKYTI

-36 YVGQVVLLGFLL
+36 YIGQVVLLGLLL
-48 VLYNGIQIANP
+48 VVYNGIQIANP
-59 QVIRFY
+59 QIIRFY
-65 IDAVFAETLDP
+65 IDAVFADTLDSE
-76 KAILMAALI
+76 AILFASLM
-85 YIGFSLVLQSIYVV
+85 YIGFSLIHRSVYVV
-99 MRYFSQNLSWAT
+99 VRYLSQKLAWST

-144 GDASALSEF
+144 GDASSLSEF

-158 IYFFGSLLLLTGVL
+158 IYFFGSLILLIGVL
-172 IAVFIEKWVYGVFF
+172 TAVFIEKWVYGVLF
-186 LGFAFLALLAFY
+186 LGFAFLALIAFY

-224 SISGLEDVKGNGAD
+224 SVSGLEDIKGNGAD

-249 QTDFKNKNKAMIVSR
+249 QKDFQNKNKAMIVSR
-264 TYYGINVAMRAILN
+264 TYYAINVTMRAILN
-278 IGILVLSHYLA
+278 IGILVVSHYLSTF
-289 IYLETDAGVIY
+289 LDTDAGVIY

-321 QLQNSLANIER
+321 QLQNSLANVER
-332 INEFFQLETKIID
+332 INEFFQIETKISD
-345 DGELEFPEGEV
+345 DGEILFPEGKV
-356 NLVFDSLDFGYS
+356 NLAFDNLDFGYAK
-368 ENLVL
+368 NLVL
-373 KDISFNLEPGRKI
+373 KDISFNLEPGRKM

-409 KSGKIKVNGIN
+409 KSGKIRVNGIN
-420 TKSFPLKEL
+420 TKNFPLKEL

-455 KEIPEETILRIFK
+455 KEIPEEIILEIFK

-482 LETVIFSEECGLS
+482 LETIIKSEECGLS

-508 LKNPK
+508 LKDPK

-534 ALEKLLHGR
+534 ALEKLLQGR

-553 TLYKVDDVLILSDG
+553 TLYKVDDILILSDG
-567 EIIEYGSREKLVQN
+567 EMMEYGSREDLAKN
-581 PKSQFSQLLQ
+581 PNSQFSQLLQ
-591 RGIEE
+591 KGMEE

>member
-1 MLTFY
+1 M
-6 SQNKLLTVIEQF
+6 
-18 LSPSIKYTI
+18 SPSLKYTI

-36 YVGQVVLLGFLL
+36 YIGQVILLGFLL

-65 IDAVFAETLDP
+65 IDAVFADTLDSQ
-76 KAILMAALI
+76 AILIASLM
-85 YIGFSLVLQSIYVV
+85 YIGFSLIHRSVYVV
-99 MRYFSQNLSWAT
+99 VRYLSQKLAWST

-144 GDASALSEF
+144 GDASSLSEF

-158 IYFFGSLLLLTGVL
+158 IYFFGSLILLIGVL
-172 IAVFIEKWVYGVFF
+172 TAVFIEKWVYGVLF
-186 LGFAFLALLAFY
+186 LGFAFLALIAFY

-224 SISGLEDVKGNGAD
+224 SVSGLEDIKGNGAD

-249 QTDFKNKNKAMIVSR
+249 QEDFQNKNKAMIVSR
-264 TYYGINVAMRAILN
+264 TYYAINVTMRAILN
-278 IGILVLSHYLA
+278 IGILVVSHYLSTF
-289 IYLETDAGVIY
+289 LETDPGVIY

-321 QLQNSLANIER
+321 QLQNSLANVER
-332 INEFFQLETKIID
+332 IDEFFQIKTKIID
-345 DGELEFPEGEV
+345 DGETIFPEGKV
-356 NLVFDSLDFGYS
+356 NLAFDNLDFGYAK
-368 ENLVL
+368 NLVL
-373 KDISFNLEPGRKI
+373 KDISFNLEPGRKM

-409 KSGKIKVNGIN
+409 KSGKIRVNGIN
-420 TKSFPLKEL
+420 TKNFPLKEL

-455 KEIPEETILRIFK
+455 KEIPEEIILEIFK
-468 DIGLEK
+468 DIGLET

-482 LETVIFSEECGLS
+482 LETIIKSEECGLS

-534 ALEKLLHGR
+534 ALEKLLQGR

-553 TLYKVDDVLILSDG
+553 TLYKVDDILILSDG
-567 EIIEYGSREKLVQN
+567 EMVEYGSREELAMN

-591 RGIEE
+591 KGIEE

>member
-1 MLTFY
+1 M
-6 SQNKLLTVIEQF
+6 
-18 LSPSIKYTI
+18 SPSVKYTL

-36 YVGQVVLLGFLL
+36 YVRQVVLLGFLL
-48 VLYNGIQIANP
+48 ILYNGIQIANP

-65 IDAVFAETLDP
+65 IDAVFAETLDT
-76 KAILMAALI
+76 KAILNASLM
-85 YIGFSLVLQSIYVV
+85 YIGFSLIHRGIYIVV
-99 MRYFSQNLSWAT
+99 RYLSQNLAWAT

-144 GDASALSEF
+144 GDSSSLSEF

-158 IYFFGSLLLLTGVL
+158 IYFFGSLILLIGVL
-172 IAVFIEKWVYGVFF
+172 TAVFIEKWVYGVFF
-186 LGFAFLALLAFY
+186 LGFAFLALIAFY

-224 SISGLEDVKGNGAD
+224 SVSGLEDIKGNGAD

-264 TYYGINVAMRAILN
+264 TYYAINVMMRAILN
-278 IGILVLSHYLA
+278 IGILVVSHYLA
-289 IYLETDAGVIY
+289 AFLDTDPGVIY

-332 INEFFQLETKIID
+332 INEFFQIETKIID
-345 DGELEFPEGEV
+345 DGETVFPEGKV
-356 NLVFDSLDFGYS
+356 SLAFDNLDFGYS

-373 KDISFNLEPGRKI
+373 KDISFNLESGRKI

-394 GKTTLARLIFRLYDP
+394 GKTTLARLVFRLYDP
-409 KSGKIKVNGIN
+409 KSGKIRVNGIN
-420 TKSFPLKEL
+420 TKNFPLKEL
-429 RSNIAYVTQD
+429 RSNVAYVTQD

-455 KEIPEETILRIFK
+455 KEIPEEVILDIFK

-474 WYNNLPNG
+474 WYNDLPNG
-482 LETVIFSEECGLS
+482 LETIILSDECGLS

-513 IVILDEAS
+513 IVVLDEAS

-553 TLYKVDDVLILSDG
+553 TLHKVDDVLILSDG
-567 EIIEYGSREKLVQN
+567 EILEYGSREELAKN
-581 PKSQFSQLLQ
+581 PKSQFSLLLQ
-591 RGIEE
+591 KGIEE
-596 VLQ
+596 VLT